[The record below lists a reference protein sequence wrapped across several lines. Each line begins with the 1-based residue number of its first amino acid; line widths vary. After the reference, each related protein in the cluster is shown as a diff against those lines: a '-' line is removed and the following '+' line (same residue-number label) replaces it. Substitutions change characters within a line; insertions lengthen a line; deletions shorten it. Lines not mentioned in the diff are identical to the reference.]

1 MDESTR
7 ENLNFLLV
15 AVVTLAV
22 LGLLSSLMLPSW
34 LHGSLFYV
42 LLAVVAGLVAAHRLV
57 YSGTVAELGLAPL
70 PPESDDADDAAPDR
84 PDRPGATPKERVE
97 RRAEEE

>member
-7 ENLNFLLV
+7 ESLNFLLV
-15 AVVTLAV
+15 AAVTLAV
-22 LGLLSSLMLPSW
+22 LGMLSSLLFPSW

-42 LLAVVAGLVAAHRLV
+42 LLAVVGGLVAAHRLV
-57 YSGTVAELGLAPL
+57 YSGTIAELGVAPL

-84 PDRPGATPKERVE
+84 PERSGTTPKERVE